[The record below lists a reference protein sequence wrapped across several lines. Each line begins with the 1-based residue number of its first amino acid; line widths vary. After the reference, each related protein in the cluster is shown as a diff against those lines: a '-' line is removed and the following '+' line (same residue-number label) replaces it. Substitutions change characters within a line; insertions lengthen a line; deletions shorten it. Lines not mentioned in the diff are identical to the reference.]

1 MKTIFGA
8 AITLLAF
15 AITTPAQKPKEP
27 EDKDFTIRSD
37 VRLVLLDVSVRDAAG
52 GFVSGLSKDN
62 FKVYEDGKP
71 QEITQFANQDI
82 PVTVGI
88 VVDESGSMRP
98 KRSSVIT
105 AALSFI
111 DSSNPKDEVFIINFN
126 ERVYHGLSPL
136 VLFSD
141 NIPLLR
147 KALWDTPPEGRT
159 ALYDAIFAA
168 LHQLDMGR
176 RDKKT
181 LVLISDGGDNISDH
195 TRKEVE
201 HKLNESLA
209 TVYTIGI
216 FDADDPDK
224 NPDLLKGLAKVSG
237 GVAYFPENLE
247 GVAPVCKQI
256 AKDIR
261 TRYTIGYIPQEGK
274 TGQLRHIKVA
284 VNAADRGKLIA
295 RTRAQ
300 YTYTPDE
307 SADRMKGPAAD
318 EQAKK

>member
-8 AITLLAF
+8 ARALLAF
-15 AITTPAQKPKEP
+15 VLATSAQKSTEP

-98 KRSSVIT
+98 KRHSVIT
-105 AALSFI
+105 AALAFI
-111 DSSNPKDEVFIINFN
+111 ESSNTQDEVFVINFN

-136 VLFSD
+136 LLFSA

-159 ALYDAIFAA
+159 ALYDPILAG
-168 LHQLDMGR
+168 LRQLGMAR
-176 RDKKT
+176 RSKK
-181 LVLISDGGDNISDH
+181 
-195 TRKEVE
+195 
-201 HKLNESLA
+201 
-209 TVYTIGI
+209 
-216 FDADDPDK
+216 
-224 NPDLLKGLAKVSG
+224 
-237 GVAYFPENLE
+237 
-247 GVAPVCKQI
+247 
-256 AKDIR
+256 
-261 TRYTIGYIPQEGK
+261 
-274 TGQLRHIKVA
+274 
-284 VNAADRGKLIA
+284 
-295 RTRAQ
+295 
-300 YTYTPDE
+300 
-307 SADRMKGPAAD
+307 
-318 EQAKK
+318 

>member
-37 VRLVLLDVSVRDAAG
+37 VRLVLLDVSVLDAA
-52 GFVSGLSKDN
+52 VASASGLSKDN

-105 AALSFI
+105 AALAFI
-111 DSSNPKDEVFIINFN
+111 ESSNTQDEVFVINFN

-136 VLFSD
+136 ILFSD

-147 KALWDTPPEGRT
+147 KTLWDTPPEGRT

-168 LHQLDMGR
+168 LRQLDMGR

-181 LVLISDGGDNISDH
+181 LVLISDGGDNISTH

-256 AKDIR
+256 AKYIR

-295 RTRAQ
+295 RTRTQ

-307 SADRMKGPAAD
+307 SADRMKGPASD